1 MDLERCFVWV
11 VVPKLVGICF
21 KERNL
26 LIIYFQSIG
35 KKFFSSTVFIF
46 ETEKPKVT
54 ILLQTMKSVSYNF
67 CHALHQT
74 LTVSDNYSPEIYTN
88 PCFKKYNK
96 VIPKIINLNT
106 IMKKTH
112 MHAQRKEMFRKPT
125 C

>member
-1 MDLERCFVWV
+1 M
-11 VVPKLVGICF
+11 
-21 KERNL
+21 
-26 LIIYFQSIG
+26 
-35 KKFFSSTVFIF
+35 FFSSTVFIF

-112 MHAQRKEMFRKPT
+112 IHSHEHILSMHAQRKEMFRKPT